1 MSKEKI
7 GGGNGIVGG
16 GGHGDLKHGLRG
28 YGVFL
33 FNVEVLD
40 ICNYKFSEIL
50 GREKKRQD
58 K

>member
-1 MSKEKI
+1 MGG